1 MESRTFRNSCDVH
14 ESCHATFSHD
24 DLFPSPAWMLD
35 ADAFGMLLPPR
46 YVESPKINMAAE
58 GPVSVVFRGEL
69 LGKQDGEDDAHT
81 VLQYYKRL
89 TPELENDSWP
99 AENSEVAKSLGQ
111 LAGSFVFV
119 LFDRQAGRII
129 AARDLFGKEPL
140 YWGTHMFGEGLLFA
154 SERQLIENDC
164 ADADQFPAGTFFVSD
179 VGQTN
184 GSLGNIQWVPK
195 QAEACEDL
203 VEEDRICRIDSGADL
218 TGLSR
223 VPSQPDV
230 AAH

>member
-1 MESRTFRNSCDVH
+1 M
-14 ESCHATFSHD
+14 
-24 DLFPSPAWMLD
+24 
-35 ADAFGMLLPPR
+35 
-46 YVESPKINMAAE
+46 ESPKINMATE

-69 LGKQDGEDDAHT
+69 LGKQDEEDDAHT
-81 VLQYYKRL
+81 VLQYYKKL
-89 TPELENDSWP
+89 VPEIENGTLP
-99 AENSEVAKSLGQ
+99 AENSAIAKRLGQ

-129 AARDLFGKEPL
+129 AARDMFGKEPL

-179 VGQTN
+179 AGLTN
-184 GSLGNIQWVPK
+184 GSLGNIQWLAR
-195 QAEACEDL
+195 QAENL
-203 VEEDRICRIDSGADL
+203 EDRLEEEMVCRTSSAPDL
-218 TGLSR
+218 AGLAR